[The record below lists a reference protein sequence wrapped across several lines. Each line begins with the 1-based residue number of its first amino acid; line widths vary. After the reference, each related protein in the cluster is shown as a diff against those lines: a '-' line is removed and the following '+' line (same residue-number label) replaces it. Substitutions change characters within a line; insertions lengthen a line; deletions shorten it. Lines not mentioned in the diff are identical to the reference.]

1 MRISSVKIVSICI
14 GNPALDPIQED
25 CRHFQRVRVAVGLA
39 AAEPR
44 GRLATSSHAPAMSS
58 IVQSI
63 FGSGQRTMEA
73 SQVNATARLHIW
85 TSVAVLFKDA
95 HLTELK

>member
-1 MRISSVKIVSICI
+1 M
-14 GNPALDPIQED
+14 
-25 CRHFQRVRVAVGLA
+25 LA

-44 GRLATSSHAPAMSS
+44 GRLATSSHTPAMSS

-73 SQVNATARLHIW
+73 SQVNATAPLHI
-85 TSVAVLFKDA
+85 
-95 HLTELK
+95 